1 MKRDSPELSISKP
14 KKIDKLDARIVA
26 LMLLIYT
33 DKKISETLKIPLTQG
48 QYSLIL
54 MLNINCEFVWIE
66 CAR

>member
-33 DKKISETLKIPLTQG
+33 DKKISETLKIPLIQG
-48 QYSLIL
+48 IF
-54 MLNINCEFVWIE
+54 LNSYVKHKL
-66 CAR
+66 